1 MAFFTSFTKGL
12 YPGEVVLLILGIVL
26 FVVLVIAFFYQL
38 MHQRSIAALLGF
50 FILPVVMIGYPTITS
65 IQYGN
70 GVLTVEK
77 TTDQLLNN
85 PANPQ
90 SRQALEQQVQQIASR
105 ASTNPSDAVTLAK
118 AQFALGHEQDA
129 VQSLQ
134 KALQAKADLPEAL
147 QLKQKIEIAQNLQS
161 LAAKV
166 EQEPANQEART
177 DLQKN
182 ITAAAQIKWANPNA
196 VTSLARAQTA
206 LGDHAAA
213 LKTIDK
219 AVAIDPKSAPAQ
231 KLRQNILLNATPH

>member
-1 MAFFTSFTKGL
+1 MAFFTSFTRGL

-38 MHQRSIAALLGF
+38 THQRSLAALLGF
-50 FILPVVMIGYPTITS
+50 FIPVVMIGYPTITS
-65 IQYGN
+65 IQYEN
-70 GVLTVEK
+70 GVLTVQK
-77 TTDQLLNN
+77 TTERVLDN
-85 PANPQ
+85 PADPQ
-90 SRQALEQQVQQIASR
+90 SRQALEEKVQQIASR
-105 ASTNPSDAVTLAK
+105 ASSSPPDAVTLAK
-118 AQFALGHEQDA
+118 AQFALGHEQEA
-129 VQSLQ
+129 EQNLQ
-134 KALQAKADLPEAL
+134 KALEAKADLPEAL
-147 QLKQKIEIAQNLQS
+147 QLKQKIEIARNLQS

-182 ITAAAQIKWANPNA
+182 IAAAAQLKWANPNA

-219 AVAIDPKSAPAQ
+219 AVAIDPKSAPVQ
-231 KLRQNILLNATPH
+231 KLRQTILLNATPH

>member
-1 MAFFTSFTKGL
+1 MAFFSSFTKGL

-38 MHQRSIAALLGF
+38 THQRSIAALLGF

-70 GVLTVEK
+70 GVVTVEK
-77 TTDQLLNN
+77 STDQLLNN
-85 PANPQ
+85 PADAQ
-90 SRQALEQQVQQIASR
+90 SRQALEQQVQGISAR
-105 ASTNPSDAVTLAK
+105 ASGDPKDTVTLAK
-118 AQFALGHEQDA
+118 AQFALGHEEEAAQN
-129 VQSLQ
+129 LQ

-147 QLKQKIEIAQNLQS
+147 LLKQKMEIAQNLQS

-166 EQEPANQEART
+166 EQEPANQEARN

-182 ITAAAQIKWANPNA
+182 ITAAGQLKWANPNA

-206 LGDHAAA
+206 LGDHTAA
-213 LKTIDK
+213 LKTINQ

-231 KLRQNILLNATPH
+231 NLRQTILLKATPH

>member
-1 MAFFTSFTKGL
+1 MAFFTSFTRGL

-38 MHQRSIAALLGF
+38 THQRSLAALLGF

-65 IQYGN
+65 IQYEN
-70 GVLTVEK
+70 GVLTVKK
-77 TTDQLLNN
+77 TTDQLLDH
-85 PANPQ
+85 PADPQ
-90 SRQALEQQVQQIASR
+90 SRQALEKQVQQIASR
-105 ASTNPSDAVTLAK
+105 ASSNPPDAVTVAK
-118 AQFALGHEQDA
+118 AQFALGHEQEA
-129 VQSLQ
+129 EQNVQ

-147 QLKQKIEIAQNLQS
+147 QLKQKIEIARNLQS
-161 LAAKV
+161 LATKV

-182 ITAAAQIKWANPNA
+182 IAAAAPLKWANPNA

-219 AVAIDPKSAPAQ
+219 AVAIDTKSAPAQ
-231 KLRQNILLNATPH
+231 KLRQTILLKATPH